1 MKGLRELRPLFGKL
15 HGARPP
21 RWIKLSAETVMLH
34 QAPQPGYTLGLAFS
48 GGGFRGLAHI
58 GVLHALVRHGLK
70 PDFVAGTSAGSLIGA
85 LCAAG
90 KNADEVK
97 SVANQVFWPALLRSE
112 GLKNF
117 CRKYLPRTFE
127 ELVLPL
133 RVAVTALPSWKTV
146 VVDSGELAPALAASC
161 ATPYLLH
168 RVRIGTTVYTDGGWA
183 CVLPAAICRPHCRR
197 VIGSDVWFRAALAR
211 RVGLGVNGVGAAR
224 IYSKH
229 YVEALRQ
236 CDLAIQPRIPL
247 SGMLPNRS
255 GIDCLIRSGE
265 LAAEESLRSSADL
278 RPAH

>member
-1 MKGLRELRPLFGKL
+1 MVNPAAQRV
-15 HGARPP
+15 HA
-21 RWIKLSAETVMLH
+21 
-34 QAPQPGYTLGLAFS
+34 LGLAFS

-58 GVLHALVRHGLK
+58 GVLRALARHGLK
-70 PDFVAGTSAGSLIGA
+70 PDFVASTSAGSLIGA

-90 KNADEVK
+90 RSADEVELIAK
-97 SVANQVFWPALLRSE
+97 KVFWPALLRSE
-112 GLKNF
+112 GLKGF

-127 ELVLPL
+127 DLELPF

-168 RVRIGTTVYTDGGWA
+168 RVRIGTNVYTDGGWA
-183 CVLPAAICRPHCRR
+183 CVLPAAICRPHCRT
-197 VIGSDVWFRAALAR
+197 VIGSDVWLRSAIAR
-211 RVGLGVNGVGAAR
+211 RAGFSVTSARAAR

-247 SGMLPNRS
+247 SGMVPNHS
-255 GIDCLIRSGE
+255 GIDSLIKSGE
-265 LAAEESLRSSADL
+265 LAAEVSLRASPHV